1 MRAARAVEKN
11 ASMPLEAAKAAIFG
25 VLLSFVLVVAYA
37 LALKAEMIESGS
49 MTVMTTAFKVV
60 SAAAAGLIGARKS
73 RQRLWLWGLAS
84 GAAYSLLAF
93 LVFSAVAQSFS
104 PSVAAVADV
113 GMGALA
119 GLCAVMARQAL
130 K

>member
-11 ASMPLEAAKAAIFG
+11 VSMPLEAAKAAVVG

-37 LALKAEMIESGS
+37 LALKEEMLQSSG

-60 SAAAAGLIGARKS
+60 SAAAAGLVGARRCK
-73 RQRLWLWGLAS
+73 QRLWLHGLVS
-84 GAAYSLLAF
+84 GATYSLLAF
-93 LVFSAVAQSFS
+93 GVFSLVAQSFS
-104 PSVAAVADV
+104 LSWAAAADV

-119 GLCAVMARQAL
+119 GLCAVMVRQAL